1 MSQHASALAAWL
13 ASWDSQLDSSMQV
26 FVRLM
31 RHLFLIIMIVYLLV
45 CMVSLA
51 GKLVHLLVIQGG
63 VLDFI
68 AIKDVLTDALLTL
81 IILAIVRTLF
91 IASGFDY
98 ALAFLEIGF
107 VVLVRKLLL
116 LETIPAETG
125 LLLVLGVVSALFFG
139 LIILIYHLKQKWQKA
154 QNSLV
159 T

>member
-1 MSQHASALAAWL
+1 MSQHTSALAAWL

-31 RHLFLIIMIVYLLV
+31 RHLFLIIMIVYLFV

-51 GKLVHLLVIQGG
+51 GKLIHLLAIQGG

-68 AIKDVLTDALLTL
+68 AIRDVLTDALLIL
-81 IILAIVRTLF
+81 VILAIVRTLF

-125 LLLVLGVVSALFFG
+125 LLLVLGVVSALFLG
-139 LIILIYHLKQKWQKA
+139 
-154 QNSLV
+154 
-159 T
+159 